1 MASYTLPMANAA
13 WQTLTAPTAD
23 AWFQPIGGAV
33 MVSTDASPNKRT
45 AGIVPD
51 SVGYSVTSGTALK
64 VRAAGATPVSLRMW
78 DKT

>member
-1 MASYTLPMANAA
+1 MATYTVPMANAA

-23 AWFQPIGGAV
+23 AYLQPVGGNI
-33 MVSTDASPNKRT
+33 MISTDVSPSKAT

-51 SVGYSVTSGTALK
+51 LTPYPVSTGTGIK
-64 VRAAGATPVSLRMW
+64 VRAAGTTPVSLRMW